1 MKENNDERNK
11 IFEILN
17 NEIFTAEFISGIAG
31 DRILDKEQKL
41 LYEKLLRESGGDLY
55 VNLLFYI
62 THKVFADDKAKQLWE
77 EILVH
82 KEELSGILNRNVE
95 ISVATLDY
103 LTNIKD
109 EIENPKLIGEAF
121 IGKIVEMASIDSLT
135 KLYNRQYLHKKI
147 DEELLRYRRYGITF
161 SLLMI
166 DIDDFKK
173 INDTFGHQRGDKVL
187 MQLSRLL
194 NDALRALDIC
204 ARYGGE
210 EFVIILPH
218 TDGAEAAEIAER
230 IRAAVE
236 ERFKDHMHI
245 TVSIGLSN
253 CPKNATT
260 ITGMLNTVDEALYE
274 SKKRG
279 KNTITLK

>member
-31 DRILDKEQKL
+31 DRNLDKAQKT
-41 LYEKLLRESGGDLY
+41 LYEKLLRQSGGDLY

-62 THKVFADDKAKQLWE
+62 THQVFENDKAKQLWE

-82 KEELSGILNRNVE
+82 KEELSCILNRNVE

-103 LTNIKD
+103 LTNIKN
-109 EIENPKLIGEAF
+109 EIKNHKLIGEAF
-121 IGKIVEMASIDSLT
+121 IGKIVEMASIDGLT
-135 KLYNRQYLHKKI
+135 KLYNRQYLYIKT
-147 DEELLRYRRYGITF
+147 DEELRRYERYDITF
-161 SLLMI
+161 SLLLI

-173 INDTFGHQRGDKVL
+173 INDTYGHQRGDKVL
-187 MQLSRLL
+187 MQLSDLL
-194 NDALRALDIC
+194 NGALRDLDIC
-204 ARYGGE
+204 SRYGGE

-218 TDGAEAAEIAER
+218 TDSVVAGEIAER

-236 ERFKDHMHI
+236 KKFKKNMRI

-253 CPKNATT
+253 CPESATT
-260 ITGMLNTVDEALYE
+260 IIDMLKKADDALYE
-274 SKKRG
+274 AKRRG
-279 KNTITLK
+279 KNRITLK